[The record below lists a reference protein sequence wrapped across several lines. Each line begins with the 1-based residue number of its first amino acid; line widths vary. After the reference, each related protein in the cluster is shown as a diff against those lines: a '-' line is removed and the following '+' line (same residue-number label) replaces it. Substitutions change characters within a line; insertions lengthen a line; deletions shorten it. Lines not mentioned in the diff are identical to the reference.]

1 MIELAAF
8 LILISSLVSCVVQTH
23 KFLAEKRRLTLDR
36 RRIET
41 YLYQMEMNQLNRLD
55 QLKLRGLVDASGGLS
70 RARARQIYSA
80 RSSKDEGWAD
90 KQLVT
95 LMLVRMERMAAAY
108 YLGIFD
114 EDLFFLTT
122 GRHFIGTL
130 RRMRFFIEAVQEDR
144 PGAFATFVLVAE
156 HMSAVSEATEAE
168 VEVEPLRRIAGI
180 TGLNQ

>member
-1 MIELAAF
+1 MVELAAS
-8 LILISSLVSCVVQTH
+8 LILIFSLVSCVVQAN
-23 KFLAEKRRLTLDR
+23 KFLAEKRRLAGDR

-70 RARARQIYSA
+70 RARATQIYSA

-95 LMLVRMERMAAAY
+95 LMLVRMDRLAAAY

-114 EDLFFLTT
+114 EELFFLTT
-122 GRHFIGTL
+122 GRHFISTL
-130 RRMRFFIEAVQEDR
+130 RRMRFYIAAVQEDR
-144 PGAFATFVLVAE
+144 PAAFATFILVAR
-156 HMSAVSEATEAE
+156 HMSAVSEAADAH
-168 VEVEPLRRIAGI
+168 VEVEPLHRIAGT
-180 TGLNQ
+180 TGINQ